1 VRACVYRGEYS
12 CVYKYLCLYYV
23 FKKIDTRVMYQGT
36 LISYTNVEYAED
48 GFIRR
53 SYIYD
58 WNMHN
63 L

>member
-1 VRACVYRGEYS
+1 VHACVHRGEYS
-12 CVYKYLCLYYV
+12 CVYKYLYLYCV
-23 FKKIDTRVMYQGT
+23 LKKIDTRVMYQGT
-36 LISYTNVEYAED
+36 LISYTNAEYAED
-48 GFIRR
+48 SFIRC